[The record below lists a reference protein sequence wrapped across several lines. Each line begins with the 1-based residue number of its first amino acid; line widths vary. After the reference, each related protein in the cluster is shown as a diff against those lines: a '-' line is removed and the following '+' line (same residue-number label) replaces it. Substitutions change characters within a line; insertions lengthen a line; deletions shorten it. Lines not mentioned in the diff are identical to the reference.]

1 MENNSRQEMSVSN
14 PCPHKT
20 LVRKNSGGLSWY
32 VCANP
37 DCDAPKVK
45 GNPQKFKAVEWDGK
59 IEVVKP

>member
-1 MENNSRQEMSVSN
+1 MSN

-37 DCDAPKVK
+37 ECDAPKVK